1 MKPNTF
7 PQAYKTLTAPEGV
20 KNVKD
25 LPIFSDGIQ
34 CVSRWKPTFAER
46 IRLIFGAS
54 VWLGV
59 MAGKTQ
65 PPVWLGAENPFEAEK
80 PATKLQMAWLDI
92 KDFITDTWALVK
104 HGFSQAD
111 KRKHFTIGMAI
122 AFVCSLAW
130 MLIGLPL
137 PGLFAFLV
145 GACAGIVKEWWDS
158 KGHGTVEVMDFVFTA
173 MGLFLAMIAIVVINL
188 II

>member
-1 MKPNTF
+1 MCI
-7 PQAYKTLTAPEGV
+7 TLETHVCGTHPPYIRRIGLAWRYGGQDTTARVVGC
-20 KNVKD
+20 
-25 LPIFSDGIQ
+25 G
-34 CVSRWKPTFAER
+34 
-46 IRLIFGAS
+46 
-54 VWLGV
+54 
-59 MAGKTQ
+59 
-65 PPVWLGAENPFEAEK
+65 NPFEAEK

-122 AFVCSLAW
+122 AFVCGLAW

-173 MGLFLAMIAIVVINL
+173 MGSFLAMIAIVVINL